1 VTTLAHPGLAPARRL
16 LSNGATLIAQHTTTH
31 AAVTLVASVPAGS
44 GFDPDALLGLAHFT
58 ARAIDR
64 GTETRTP
71 DALAEA
77 FDARGVSLSTSA
89 SRHLLTLSC
98 TCLTE
103 DIEEVLALVADVLR
117 RPIFPPD
124 QVERRRTAIVT
135 SIRQDEDNPGAVAT
149 EELMTAL
156 YSAAHPYGR
165 RSKGTVAS
173 IERIARDDLAAFH
186 RAHVGPGGLRLVMVG
201 DVESARALDLA
212 AAAFG
217 DWDAPGGMPLV
228 PPPVVAATTR
238 QAHAVTIPGKAQSDI
253 AYGFTTITRADPRYY
268 ALSVMN
274 NILGQYGLGG
284 RLGDSIRERQGM
296 AYYVFSSFDANVA
309 AGPLVVRAGV
319 NPGNVARAVASIDDE
334 IRRMAADGVSQQE
347 VTDTQRYLV
356 GSMPRVLETNSGIA
370 SFLHTA
376 DFFGLGLDF
385 DRRLPALVEG
395 VTRDEVNDVAR
406 TFLVP
411 DRAAVVVA
419 GPLA

>member
-1 VTTLAHPGLAPARRL
+1 V
-16 LSNGATLIAQHTTTH
+16 
-31 AAVTLVASVPAGS
+31 
-44 GFDPDALLGLAHFT
+44 DA
-58 ARAIDR
+58 D
-64 GTETRTP
+64 
-71 DALAEA
+71 
-77 FDARGVSLSTSA
+77 
-89 SRHLLTLSC
+89 
-98 TCLTE
+98 
-103 DIEEVLALVADVLR
+103 
-117 RPIFPPD
+117 
-124 QVERRRTAIVT
+124 
-135 SIRQDEDNPGAVAT
+135 
-149 EELMTAL
+149 
-156 YSAAHPYGR
+156 
-165 RSKGTVAS
+165 
-173 IERIARDDLAAFH
+173 
-186 RAHVGPGGLRLVMVG
+186 
-201 DVESARALDLA
+201 RALDLG

-217 DWDAPGGMPLV
+217 DWSVAGGTPLV
-228 PPPVVAATTR
+228 PSPAVAASTR
-238 QAHAVTIPGKAQSDI
+238 QSHAVVIPGKAQSDI

-334 IRRMAADGVSQQE
+334 IRRMAADGVSEQE
-347 VTDTQRYLV
+347 LQDTQRYLV

-385 DRRLPALVEG
+385 DRRLPALIES
-395 VTRDEVNDVAR
+395 VTRDEVNDMAR

-419 GPLA
+419 GPPV